1 MNRIDEIAKRI
12 DHTILK
18 ADADSEQVR
27 KVCAECRQYGFG
39 MIAINGAQV
48 ELCRRELEGTDIHVG
63 AAIGFPL
70 GQMDLVVKAFE
81 TRIALVRGA
90 DEIDYVANL
99 TFVKDGRWDKVAEE
113 MKELTEICRE
123 QGKIIKVIF
132 ENCYLTKDEIRRLGE
147 IARQVEPDFVKTST
161 GFGTGGATV
170 EDVRLMK
177 EAAGDRVAVKAAG
190 GIRSLDTLLAMEK
203 AGATRFG
210 TSAGVKIMEEAAARL
225 AAGEA
230 F

>member
-1 MNRIDEIAKRI
+1 MNRMEWIAKGI

-18 ADADSEQVR
+18 ADASGEQVR
-27 KVCAECRQYGFG
+27 KVCDECKKYGFG
-39 MIAINGAQV
+39 MIAINSAQV
-48 ELCRRELEGTDIHVG
+48 EFCRRELEGTATHVG

-70 GQMDLVVKAFE
+70 GQTEIAVKAFE
-81 TRIALVRGA
+81 TRLAIDHGA

-99 TFVKDGRWDKVAEE
+99 TFVKDGKWECVTEE
-113 MKELTEICRE
+113 MRTLTEICRE
-123 QGKIIKVIF
+123 REKIIKVIF
-132 ENCYLTKDEIRRLGE
+132 ENCYLTKEEIRHLGE
-147 IARQVEPDFVKTST
+147 IAREVKPDFIKTST

-170 EDVRLMK
+170 EDVALMK
-177 EAAGDRVAVKAAG
+177 QTVGDAVAVKAAG
-190 GIRSLDTLLAMEK
+190 GIRNLEALLAMEK